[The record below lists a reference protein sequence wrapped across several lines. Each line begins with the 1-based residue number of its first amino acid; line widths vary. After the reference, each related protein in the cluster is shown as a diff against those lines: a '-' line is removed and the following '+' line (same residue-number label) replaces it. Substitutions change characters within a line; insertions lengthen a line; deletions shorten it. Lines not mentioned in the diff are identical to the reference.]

1 MEYSKLI
8 KEAIKAK
15 DNAYAPYSKYKV
27 GAAIVTNNGNIYT
40 GCNIENSSYPIGV
53 CAEKVALSK
62 AISCGDN
69 KAFEAIAIVSD
80 GDDYPTPCG
89 GCRQFLSEFVGSD
102 FKVILAKSTEDY
114 KIVNFA
120 ELLPLSF
127 KLER

>member
-15 DNAYAPYSKYKV
+15 DNAYAPYSKYRV
-27 GAAIVTNNGNIYT
+27 GAAIETNNGNIYT

-62 AISCGDN
+62 AISNGDN

-102 FKVILAKSTEDY
+102 FKVILAKSIEDY
-114 KIVNFA
+114 KIVDFA